1 MYDRR
6 DRKSPPVY
14 IAEVAVTSQEGGRDK
29 GNLTSALAEGVFLM
43 GAECN
48 ADVVRMVSYAP
59 LLANVHG
66 RTELAGAP
74 PPWHGMIYFDSS
86 RVFGTASYY
95 LWKLFAENRLSRTLK
110 TDVTLPANEN
120 FKVAGQIGLGTW
132 DTSAEFKDVRVEK
145 NGQAQYTSDFTRN
158 AEGWQSAGRRGGG
171 QWAVTNGVYRQN
183 QPGRASSYF
192 GDESWSDYTL
202 TLKARKLGGGEG
214 FLIMFGRKGG
224 DMYWWNLGGW
234 GNAQHGIELN
244 EILTQVPGHIET
256 GRWYDIRVEVQD
268 QNIKC
273 YLDGKLI
280 HDFNQ
285 AGLPSL
291 FASATQDQ
299 KSGQMILKVVNG
311 SEKAL
316 DTEISLQGAKE
327 LAGTG
332 QEIVLT
338 SEHPTDENTLEQP
351 TKVTPKTQT
360 LTVAGPKFR
369 LTFPGNSVTVLRI
382 GARAN

>member
-1 MYDRR
+1 LRVTQGEKVLFAPEFSQGIDNWKLLGGGDWHAVAGVLRQ
-6 DRKSPPVY
+6 DSE
-14 IAEVAVTSQEGGRDK
+14 AE
-29 GNLTSALAEGVFLM
+29 F
-43 GAECN
+43 
-48 ADVVRMVSYAP
+48 VRA
-59 LLANVHG
+59 
-66 RTELAGAP
+66 
-74 PPWHGMIYFDSS
+74 
-86 RVFGTASYY
+86 VFGDKS
-95 LWKLFAENRLSRTLK
+95 W
-110 TDVTLPANEN
+110 
-120 FKVAGQIGLGTW
+120 
-132 DTSAEFKDVRVEK
+132 
-145 NGQAQYTSDFTRN
+145 
-158 AEGWQSAGRRGGG
+158 
-171 QWAVTNGVYRQN
+171 TNYVI
-183 QPGRASSYF
+183 SV
-192 GDESWSDYTL
+192 
-202 TLKARKLGGGEG
+202 KARKLAGQEG
-214 FLIMFGRKGG
+214 FLVLFRVNNDDDKC
-224 DMYWWNLGGW
+224 WWNLGGW
-234 GNAQHGIELN
+234 SNAQHGIELN

-256 GRWYDIRVEVQD
+256 GRWYDVRVEVQD